1 MNGFCLQDNKTTP
14 YTYYNSTCMDYDEF
28 CGKFGLTAKDSTAE
42 GVEVCHND
50 TITKQFSELY
60 KR

>member
-1 MNGFCLQDNKTTP
+1 
-14 YTYYNSTCMDYDEF
+14 MDYDEF
-28 CGKFGLTAKDSTAE
+28 CGKFGLTANDSSAE
-42 GVEVCHND
+42 EVEVCHND

>member
-1 MNGFCLQDNKTTP
+1 MN
-14 YTYYNSTCMDYDEF
+14 YDEF
-28 CGKFGLTAKDSTAE
+28 CDKFGLTAKDPTAE
-42 GVEVCHND
+42 EVEVCYND